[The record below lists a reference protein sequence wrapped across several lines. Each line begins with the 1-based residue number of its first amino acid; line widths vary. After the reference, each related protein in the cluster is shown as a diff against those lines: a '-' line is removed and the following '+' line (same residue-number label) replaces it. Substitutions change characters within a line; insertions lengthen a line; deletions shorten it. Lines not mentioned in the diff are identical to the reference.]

1 MERSSRNAEPF
12 KPGFFVVDD
21 IQRMSPDSVHLHL
34 TMRSPAWRPPTDVYE
49 IDDAVIVRVEIAGMH
64 ETDFSII
71 LDGRYLSI
79 RGVRQ
84 DVTERRAY
92 HQMEIRY
99 GEFRV
104 EVFVHWGIAEDA
116 ISAQYTD
123 GFLMVV
129 LPKRHPRRVP
139 VVDAGNADQ

>member
-12 KPGFFVVDD
+12 KPGFYVVDD

-92 HQMEIRY
+92 HQMEIRF
-99 GEFRV
+99 GEFNVDV
-104 EVFVHWGIAEDA
+104 EMPAA
-116 ISAQYTD
+116 IDVENVQATYQN
-123 GFLMVV
+123 GFLKII
-129 LPKRHPRRVP
+129 LPKVHLRIE
-139 VVDAGNADQ
+139 

>member
-1 MERSSRNAEPF
+1 
-12 KPGFFVVDD
+12 
-21 IQRMSPDSVHLHL
+21 MSPDSVHLHL
-34 TMRSPAWRPPTDVYE
+34 SMRSPAWRPPTDVYE

-92 HQMEIRY
+92 HQMEIRF
-99 GEFRV
+99 GEFNVDV
-104 EVFVHWGIAEDA
+104 EMPAA
-116 ISAQYTD
+116 IDVENVQATYQN
-123 GFLMVV
+123 GFLKII
-129 LPKRHPRRVP
+129 LPKVHIRIE
-139 VVDAGNADQ
+139 

>member
-12 KPGFFVVDD
+12 KPGFYVVDD

-92 HQMEIRY
+92 HQMEIRF
-99 GEFRV
+99 GEFNVDV
-104 EVFVHWGIAEDA
+104 EMPAA
-116 ISAQYTD
+116 IDVENVQATYQN
-123 GFLMVV
+123 GFLKII
-129 LPKRHPRRVP
+129 LPKVHMRIE
-139 VVDAGNADQ
+139 

>member
-1 MERSSRNAEPF
+1 MERSSQNAEPF
-12 KPGFFVVDD
+12 KPGFYVVDD
-21 IQRMSPDSVHLHL
+21 IQRMSPDLVHLHL

-92 HQMEIRY
+92 HQMEIRF
-99 GEFRV
+99 GEFNVDV
-104 EVFVHWGIAEDA
+104 EMPAA
-116 ISAQYTD
+116 IDVENVQATYQN
-123 GFLMVV
+123 GFLKII
-129 LPKRHPRRVP
+129 LPKVHVRIE
-139 VVDAGNADQ
+139 

>member
-12 KPGFFVVDD
+12 KPGFYVVDD
-21 IQRMSPDSVHLHL
+21 IQRMSPDSLHLHL

-92 HQMEIRY
+92 HQMEIRF
-99 GEFRV
+99 GEFNVDV
-104 EVFVHWGIAEDA
+104 EMPAA
-116 ISAQYTD
+116 IDVENVQATYQN
-123 GFLMVV
+123 GFLKII
-129 LPKRHPRRVP
+129 LPKVRIRIE
-139 VVDAGNADQ
+139 

>member
-12 KPGFFVVDD
+12 KPGFYVVDD

-92 HQMEIRY
+92 HQMEIRF
-99 GEFRV
+99 GEFNVDV
-104 EVFVHWGIAEDA
+104 EMPATIDVENVQATY
-116 ISAQYTD
+116 QN
-123 GFLMVV
+123 GFLKII
-129 LPKRHPRRVP
+129 LPKVHIRIE
-139 VVDAGNADQ
+139 

>member
-12 KPGFFVVDD
+12 KPGFYVVDD

-71 LDGRYLSI
+71 LDGRNLSI

-92 HQMEIRY
+92 HQMEIRF
-99 GEFRV
+99 GEFNVDV
-104 EVFVHWGIAEDA
+104 EMPATIDVENVQATY
-116 ISAQYTD
+116 QN
-123 GFLMVV
+123 GFLKII
-129 LPKRHPRRVP
+129 LPKVHMRIE
-139 VVDAGNADQ
+139 